1 METIERAQL
10 AWDYHRTG
18 YNCAQAVACAF
29 SDVIGLPLEQIA
41 ALTGAFGGGFRA
53 GEICGAIGGAAIVL
67 GARWPHDDP
76 RDMKAKSF
84 VSKKVMAFQKRFLE
98 RFPAMCCREIR
109 DLPTPPEASPLAV
122 QLGITKSCDIYI
134 VSAVELLEEMLAE
147 E

>member
-1 METIERAQL
+1 METIQRAQL

-29 SDVIGLPLEQIA
+29 SDVIGLPVEQIA

-53 GEICGAIGGAAIVL
+53 GEICGAISGAAIVL
-67 GARWPHDDP
+67 GARGPHDTP
-76 RDMKAKSF
+76 RDMTAKAF
-84 VSKKVMAFQKRFLE
+84 VSEAGRAFQTRGVA
-98 RFPAMCCREIR
+98 RFPAMRCREIR

>member
-53 GEICGAIGGAAIVL
+53 GEICGAISGAAIVL

-76 RDMKAKSF
+76 RD
-84 VSKKVMAFQKRFLE
+84 
-98 RFPAMCCREIR
+98 
-109 DLPTPPEASPLAV
+109 PTPPEASPLAV

>member
-53 GEICGAIGGAAIVL
+53 GKSAAQSA
-67 GARWPHDDP
+67 ARPLCWG
-76 RDMKAKSF
+76 
-84 VSKKVMAFQKRFLE
+84 
-98 RFPAMCCREIR
+98 PAG
-109 DLPTPPEASPLAV
+109 PTTIP
-122 QLGITKSCDIYI
+122 GT
-134 VSAVELLEEMLAE
+134 
-147 E
+147 